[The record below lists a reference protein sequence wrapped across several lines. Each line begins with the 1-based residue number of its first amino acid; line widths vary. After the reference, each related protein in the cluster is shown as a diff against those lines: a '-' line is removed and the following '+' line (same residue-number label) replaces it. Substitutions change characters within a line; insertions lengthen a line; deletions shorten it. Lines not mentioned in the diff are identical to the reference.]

1 MKKSILLGVALLACG
16 ITFGQ
21 HDQKNPQE
29 VAVHQTEQMKKAL
42 DLNDSQYASIK
53 KINETY
59 ADKFASL
66 RSEKEA
72 SDHRG
77 EIQKLRKEKEREI
90 NTVLTAE
97 QQKKWKDVKYEKRW
111 NKNQQPGRWFES
123 DKDGL
128 KTALSLTDDQSK
140 KIADENKKFKS
151 AYNKVIHD
159 SSISRKDK
167 KLMLLGLKT
176 LHQSALK
183 ETLSQ
188 EQFTK
193 FQQLKKEKKKHKH
206 GKHGDQD

>member
-16 ITFGQ
+16 MTFGQ
-21 HDQKNPQE
+21 HDQKSPRE

-97 QQKKWKDVKYEKRW
+97 QK
-111 NKNQQPGRWFES
+111 
-123 DKDGL
+123 
-128 KTALSLTDDQSK
+128 
-140 KIADENKKFKS
+140 
-151 AYNKVIHD
+151 
-159 SSISRKDK
+159 
-167 KLMLLGLKT
+167 
-176 LHQSALK
+176 
-183 ETLSQ
+183 
-188 EQFTK
+188 
-193 FQQLKKEKKKHKH
+193 
-206 GKHGDQD
+206 